1 MNFADIL
8 DQWEK
13 MDKKD
18 TRPGA
23 SSFRKGRDYSVNKPE
38 PEKRANPM
46 DIWLNR
52 YGVEDKDSGP
62 SSWSRGDIIR
72 AQAEE
77 RRRLRRM
84 KPEAVIDLHGLTRDD
99 AEASLDA
106 FFNECRVQGLRKIL
120 IVHGKGLHSEGQPV
134 LFSMVRSY
142 IERNPYAGEFGR
154 ASNEEGGSGALWV
167 ILKKTGKGIL

>member
-8 DQWEK
+8 DRWEK
-13 MDKKD
+13 MDKKTSPENNSVARETPD
-18 TRPGA
+18 SSVKA
-23 SSFRKGRDYSVNKPE
+23 SGQG
-38 PEKRANPM
+38 KRANPM

-52 YGVEDKDSGP
+52 YGVEDKDSEP
-62 SSWSRGDIIR
+62 SSWSRADILR
-72 AQAEE
+72 NQAEE
-77 RRRLRRM
+77 RRRLRKM

-106 FFNECRVQGLRKIL
+106 FFRECRLQGLRKIL

-134 LFSMVRSY
+134 LLSMVRSY
-142 IERNPYAGEFGR
+142 IERNPYAGESGV

-167 ILKKTGKGIL
+167 ILKKG